1 MPRIAIAMLSHEG
14 NSFTPVPTDLAAF
27 RAGAYAIGE
36 AEARDAFAGSE
47 SEIGGALEFLEANP
61 AWHGTF
67 LRMAQAGPAGPL
79 PRETFE
85 TILDAILPAL
95 RADRFDAVYLAL
107 HGAMLI
113 EDEPRGDLETVRRVR
128 AAIGQNTPLGASF
141 DLHANMDPELAQL
154 LTFAAGY
161 KTHPHIDQR
170 PTALRVLKTLAR
182 CVEDGLRPRGAIA
195 PMGAILPSINMRT
208 AEGPMAELEAF
219 AAGLEAAD
227 PDLLD
232 VSTFG
237 GFTYGDTQSA
247 GATAMAW
254 HATNP
259 DRAKTIAETHAA
271 QMRTRRPRFFIRLPT
286 PAQGI
291 AAALDSGKFPAA
303 VTDPGDNA
311 GSGGIGDTPGLLRAL
326 LDANPQ
332 VPTVFAYI
340 TDPGLVERAQQVGI
354 GGELTGTLGARLTN
368 LYGPPIPFTAT
379 VRALT
384 DGKFRNTGPMMRG
397 VMSNFGPTALLSLE
411 ATPGG
416 RNIRVIVTTLA
427 RSPHDPGLLALHGI
441 ALEDIAL
448 LCVKAK
454 NHFRAAFLPL
464 LTDIIDV
471 DAPGPAALDIGAFQF
486 QHAPKTLYP
495 LNSK

>member
-27 RAGAYAIGE
+27 RSATFATGGE
-36 AEARDAFAGSE
+36 EARRLFEGSE
-47 SEIGGALEFLEANP
+47 SEIGGALEFLAANP
-61 AWHGTF
+61 GWQGTF

-85 TILDAILPAL
+85 AIIDGIVPAL
-95 RADRFDAVYLAL
+95 RAERFDAVYLAL

-113 EDEPRGDLETVRRVR
+113 ADEPRGDLETIRRVR
-128 AAIGQNTPLGASF
+128 AAIGPQVPLGASF
-141 DLHANMDPELAQL
+141 DLHGNMDPEIARL
-154 LTFAAGY
+154 LDFGAGY

-170 PTALRVLKTLAR
+170 PTALRVLGVLKR
-182 CVEDGLRPRGAIA
+182 CVEQGLRPKGAIA

-227 PDLLD
+227 PALLD

-237 GFTYGDTQSA
+237 GFTYGDTLSA
-247 GATAMAW
+247 GATAMVW
-254 HATNP
+254 HAG
-259 DRAKTIAETHAA
+259 DAARAQAVAEAHAA
-271 QMRTRRPRFFIRLPT
+271 QMRARRDRFFIRLPT
-286 PAQGI
+286 PAEGI
-291 AAALDSGKFPAA
+291 AQALAAGKFPVA

-326 LDANPQ
+326 LEADVQ

-340 TDPGLVERAQQVGI
+340 ADPGLVERARQVGI
-354 GGELTGTLGARLTN
+354 GGELSGTLGGRLSD
-368 LYGPPIPFTAT
+368 LYGAPVPFEGT
-379 VRALT
+379 VLALT
-384 DGKFRNTGPMMRG
+384 EGSFRNTGPMMRG
-397 VMSNFGPTALLSLE
+397 VTSNFGPTALISL
-411 ATPGG
+411 AGTPGG
-416 RNIRVIVTTLA
+416 RHVRAIVTTYS

-441 ALEDIAL
+441 APDEVKL

-454 NHFRAAFLPL
+454 NHFRAAFKPL
-464 LTDIIDV
+464 LADIIDV
-471 DAPGPAALDIGAFQF
+471 DAPGPAALEIRGFAFR
-486 QHAPKTLYP
+486 HAPRRLYP
-495 LNSK
+495 LAE

>member
-27 RAGAYAIGE
+27 RSGTYAIGE
-36 AEARDAFAGSE
+36 DEARRLFEGSE
-47 SEIGGALEFLEANP
+47 SEIGGALEFLAANP
-61 AWHGTF
+61 GWQGTF

-85 TILDAILPAL
+85 AIMDGIVPAL
-95 RADRFDAVYLAL
+95 KAERFDAVYLAL

-113 EDEPRGDLETVRRVR
+113 EDEPRGDLETIRRVR
-128 AAIGQNTPLGASF
+128 AAIGEGVPLGASF
-141 DLHANMDPELAQL
+141 DLHGNMDKEIARL
-154 LTFAAGY
+154 LDFGAGY

-170 PTALRVLKTLAR
+170 PTALRVLGVLKR
-182 CVEDGLRPRGAIA
+182 CVAEGLRPKGAIA
-195 PMGAILPSINMRT
+195 PMQAILPSINMRT

-227 PDLLD
+227 PALLD

-237 GFTYGDTQSA
+237 GFTYGDTLSA
-247 GATAMAW
+247 GATAMVW
-254 HATNP
+254 HAN
-259 DRAKTIAETHAA
+259 DAARAAAVADAHAA
-271 QMRTRRPRFFIRLPT
+271 QMKARRGRFFIALPT
-286 PAQGI
+286 PAEGI
-291 AAALDSGKFPAA
+291 AQALAAGKFPVA

-326 LDANPQ
+326 LEADVK

-354 GGELTGTLGARLTN
+354 GGELTGTLGARLTSI
-368 LYGPPIPFTAT
+368 YGAAVPFNGT
-379 VRALT
+379 VLALT
-384 DGKFRNTGPMMRG
+384 EGKFRNTGPMMRG
-397 VMSNFGPTALLSLE
+397 VMSNFGPTAMLSL
-411 ATPGG
+411 AGTPGG
-416 RNIRVIVTTLA
+416 RNVRVIVTTYS
-427 RSPHDPGLLALHGI
+427 RSPHDPGLLALHGVS
-441 ALEDIAL
+441 LDEVKL

-454 NHFRAAFLPL
+454 NHFRAAFTPL

-471 DAPGPAALDIGAFQF
+471 DAPGPAALEIRGFTF
-486 QHAPKTLYP
+486 RHAPRSLYP
-495 LNSK
+495 LTA